1 MTAADADGASGP
13 ERGLPGLR
21 GLLLRALLLLS
32 LAGAGGARELRRV
45 TLLYRHGDRSP
56 IKGYPTDPYNEDTW
70 PQGFGQLTQVGMKQ
84 HWDLGQ
90 ALRSRYR
97 GFLND
102 SYDRREIHV
111 RSTDSDRTLMSAEC
125 NLAGLYPP
133 GESQTFSVNMSW
145 QPIPVHTVPE
155 DEDRL
160 LKFPLLPCPRYEE
173 LQKETR
179 QSAEYVNK
187 TKENLSFLAMV
198 ANKTG
203 IKEIS
208 LESVW
213 SVYDTLFC
221 ESRHNLSLPSWAT
234 TEVMKRLEDLK
245 NFSFRF
251 LFGIHKTVE
260 KSRLQGGLLLDQ
272 ILKNFTEVAK
282 STKEEHLKVI
292 MYSAHDTTVVALQ
305 AALNVY
311 NGIQTPYAACHIME
325 LYQEDSG
332 NFSVEMYFRND
343 SAKDPF
349 PLVLPG
355 CSLSCPLHEFLRL
368 TTAVISED
376 REREC
381 RTPSSPSDTVVVG
394 LAICGVV
401 LFLVIAVLLVL
412 VFRLRSQPDGY
423 HQVSHEGEA

>member
-1 MTAADADGASGP
+1 MAADAAEGASGP
-13 ERGLPGLR
+13 ERRLPGLR
-21 GLLLRALLLLS
+21 LLLVLLLS
-32 LAGAGGARELRRV
+32 LGGAGQARELRLV

-70 PQGFGQLTQVGMKQ
+70 PQGFGQLTQVGMEQ

-90 ALRSRYR
+90 ALRSRYH

-102 SYDRREIHV
+102 SYDRRQIHV
-111 RSTDSDRTLMSAEC
+111 RSTDSDRTLMSAQS

-133 GESQTFSVNMSW
+133 GESQTFNVNISW

-155 DEDRL
+155 NEDRL
-160 LKFPLLPCPRYEE
+160 LKFPLTPCPRYEE
-173 LQKETR
+173 LQNETR

-213 SVYDTLFC
+213 SIYDTLFC
-221 ESRHNLSLPSWAT
+221 ESRHNLTLPSWAT

-272 ILKNFTEVAK
+272 ILKNFTEAAT
-282 STKEEHLKVI
+282 STNEQRLKVI

-305 AALNVY
+305 MALNVY

-325 LYQEDSG
+325 LYQDDSG

-343 SAKDPF
+343 SGKDPF

-355 CSLSCPLHEFLRL
+355 CSLSCPLNEFLHL
-368 TTAVISED
+368 TKAVISED
-376 REREC
+376 RDREC
-381 RTPSSPSDTVVVG
+381 RTPSGPSDTEVIVG

-401 LFLVIAVLLVL
+401 LLLVIIVLLVL
-412 VFRLRSQPDGY
+412 VFRLRSQPNGY

>member
-1 MTAADADGASGP
+1 MTADAEWASGLD
-13 ERGLPGLR
+13 RRLPGLR
-21 GLLLRALLLLS
+21 FLLLLVLS
-32 LAGAGGARELRRV
+32 LGGASRARELRLV

-84 HWDLGQ
+84 HWDLGR
-90 ALRSRYR
+90 ALRSRYH

-102 SYDRREIHV
+102 SYDRREIYV
-111 RSTDSDRTLMSAEC
+111 RSTDSDRTLMSSEC

-133 GESQTFSVNMSW
+133 GESQTFSVNISW

-155 DEDRL
+155 SEDRL

-173 LQKETR
+173 LQNETR

-203 IKEIS
+203 IKELS

-213 SVYDTLFC
+213 SIYDTLFC
-221 ESRHNLSLPSWAT
+221 ERRHNLSLPSWAT
-234 TEVMKRLEDLK
+234 TEAMKRLEDLK
-245 NFSFRF
+245 NFSFQF

-272 ILKNFTEVAK
+272 ILKNFTEVAE
-282 STKEEHLKVI
+282 SPKEQHLKII

-305 AALNVY
+305 TALNVY
-311 NGIQTPYAACHIME
+311 NGIQPPYAACHIME

-332 NFSVEMYFRND
+332 NFSVEMYFRNN

-376 REREC
+376 RDREC
-381 RTPSSPSDTVVVG
+381 RTPSGPSDTEVIVG